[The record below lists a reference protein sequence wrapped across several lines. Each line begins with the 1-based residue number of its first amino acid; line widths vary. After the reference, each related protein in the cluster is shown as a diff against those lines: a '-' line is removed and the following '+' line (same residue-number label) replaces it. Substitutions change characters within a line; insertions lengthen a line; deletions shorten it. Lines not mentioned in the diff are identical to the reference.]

1 MSDIEKLRAE
11 RTENNLAILNN
22 RMPGRV
28 PCAVSI
34 GLNAVAEYAGVDP
47 KAAIWDY
54 RLLED
59 AADKLCEMIPSDGC
73 VAGASVLLP
82 TKYQA
87 IGSKSI
93 IMGSDGFIQHPNT
106 HMMEDTEY
114 DQFIEDPYA
123 FMVETAAPRTN
134 KNLDYKNNPVG
145 TIKAINQANALTG
158 YVFGTLGQMM
168 GKLGMKYGYPM
179 GGAFGGGGGYAPLDI
194 LSDQLRSFSGMSTD
208 LRRRPDKV
216 KAAMEA
222 MKPWEYDQCMCPD
235 LEHYTRDAYG
245 FYPLHMATFMRTK
258 DFEELWWKPWLEQI
272 NSYASLGVRTGAFL
286 EDDWTRFID
295 YLQDV
300 PTGTYFTFEYTDAK
314 QLKEKCGKHCV
325 LSSGFPL
332 KYLTQCT
339 KEEAIDR
346 TKEWLDIMAPGGQ
359 YAFGFDKSPLV
370 LADVN
375 LDNLKAVVETVVSY
389 GVYDNPVAPSG
400 EIFHKEDYTEM
411 KVDEFKSRCFT
422 SWEEYLAENPN
433 TPEIAK
439 APIMA
444 EEKAIRS
451 FYYSLMQ

>member
-1 MSDIEKLRAE
+1 M
-11 RTENNLAILNN
+11 RTKKRRFE
-22 RMPGRV
+22 
-28 PCAVSI
+28 
-34 GLNAVAEYAGVDP
+34 
-47 KAAIWDY
+47 
-54 RLLED
+54 
-59 AADKLCEMIPSDGC
+59 
-73 VAGASVLLP
+73 
-82 TKYQA
+82 
-87 IGSKSI
+87 
-93 IMGSDGFIQHPNT
+93 
-106 HMMEDTEY
+106 
-114 DQFIEDPYA
+114 QFIFY
-123 FMVETAAPRTN
+123 
-134 KNLDYKNNPVG
+134 DYKG
-145 TIKAINQANALTG
+145 IADHLEKMAA
-158 YVFGTLGQMM
+158 
-168 GKLGMKYGYPM
+168 KYGYPS
-179 GGAFGGGGGYAPLDI
+179 GARVRGGGGYAPLDI

-208 LRRRPDKV
+208 IRRRPDKV
-216 KAAMEA
+216 AAALEA
-222 MKPWEYDQCMCPD
+222 MKPWEYEQCKCQD
-235 LEHYTRDAYG
+235 LEHYSRDVAG
-245 FYPLHMATFMRTK
+245 FYPLHMATFMREK
-258 DFEELWWKPWLEQI
+258 DFEKLWWKPWLDQI
-272 NSYASLGVRTGAFL
+272 NSYAAMGVRSGAFL
-286 EDDWTRFID
+286 EDNWTRFID

-300 PTGTYFTFEYTDAK
+300 PVGTSFTFEFTDPK
-314 QLKEKCGKHCV
+314 LLKEKLGKKCV
-325 LSSGFPL
+325 IGSGFPL

-389 GVYDNPVAPSG
+389 GVYDNPGAPSG